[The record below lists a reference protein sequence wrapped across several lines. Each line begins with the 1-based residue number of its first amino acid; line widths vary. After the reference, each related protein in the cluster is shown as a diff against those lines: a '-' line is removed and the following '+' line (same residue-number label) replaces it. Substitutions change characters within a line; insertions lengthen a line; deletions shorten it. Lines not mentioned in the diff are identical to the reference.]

1 VDSVGLEEVLVWL
14 REAASRIEEQKE
26 YLTEL
31 DSAIGDADHGINM
44 SRGFRAALER
54 LEANPPDDI
63 AGVFKAVAMAL
74 IGKVG
79 GAAGPL
85 YGTMFLEM
93 GKVVDGK
100 ERLEAEDLAAAF
112 RAGIDGIK
120 ARGKAEEG
128 DKTMIDALEPAYAAL
143 QEAVASGRGVGEAID
158 AAAEAAA
165 RGMEAT
171 IPLVAR
177 KGRAS
182 YLGERSAGHQDPG
195 ATSSHLIIAAAAE
208 AWAN

>member
-1 VDSVGLEEVLVWL
+1 
-14 REAASRIEEQKE
+14 
-26 YLTEL
+26 
-31 DSAIGDADHGINM
+31 M

-158 AAAEAAA
+158 AAGLP
-165 RGMEAT
+165 GMEARSVGS
-171 IPLVAR
+171 PQ
-177 KGRAS
+177 RAS
-182 YLGERSAGHQDPG
+182 
-195 ATSSHLIIAAAAE
+195 
-208 AWAN
+208 W

>member
-1 VDSVGLEEVLVWL
+1 TRHGPA
-14 REAASRIEEQKE
+14 RGEAEQGR
-26 YLTEL
+26 T
-31 DSAIGDADHGINM
+31 M
-44 SRGFRAALER
+44 SGGGRGALER
-54 LEANPPDDI
+54 LKANAHDDI
-63 AGVFKAVAMAL
+63 AGVSKPAAMGP
-74 IGKVG
+74 IGKGG

-165 RGMEAT
+165 RGLE
-171 IPLVAR
+171 
-177 KGRAS
+177 
-182 YLGERSAGHQDPG
+182 
-195 ATSSHLIIAAAAE
+195 
-208 AWAN
+208 